1 MQWRKMLCGRV
12 CYILY
17 CILFFK
23 ILGNGKYE
31 SQILRDREFRFLI
44 YCDLL
49 FIPDRNDFS
58 K

>member
-1 MQWRKMLCGRV
+1 MEYRSKNMRWHKMLCGRV
-12 CYILY
+12 CYN
-17 CILFFK
+17 
-23 ILGNGKYE
+23 ILGNAKYE

-49 FIPDRNDFS
+49 FIPDKNDFS